1 MKFVPRR
8 LEKTADISRG
18 DTSWQSFLKNVV
30 SVVIVFAL
38 GYLLLGA
45 LGELLARTI
54 PDRWEVRM
62 FSPPEHDLPASED
75 FARAEK
81 IFQRLL
87 GAPRLRPLPYRLF
100 LVPNSEPNAFAVPGG
115 AVGVTQGLLDDIE
128 SEVGLALVLGHEL
141 GHHQARH
148 PLKRVGR
155 MLVFSVARA
164 LLFGAHDTLLVDR
177 SLAIADSS
185 YSRGQERQA
194 DAFGLRL
201 VHDVYGHTEGSLEF
215 FERIQSEHG
224 TEEMRWAAFVRSH
237 PLTSNRIADL
247 RTLQVALNESR

>member
-1 MKFVPRR
+1 MKFVPKR
-8 LEKTADISRG
+8 LERTADVSRG
-18 DTSWQSFLKNVV
+18 AASWQSFLKNVI

-62 FSPPEHDLPASED
+62 FSPPELAPASGD
-75 FARAEK
+75 LARAEK
-81 IFQRLL
+81 IFHRLL
-87 GAPRLRPLPYRLF
+87 ESPGLRPLSYKLF
-100 LVPNSEPNAFAVPGG
+100 LVPTKELNAFAVAGG

-128 SEVGLALVLGHEL
+128 SEAGLALVLGHEL

-148 PLKRVGR
+148 PLKRFGR

-164 LLFGAHDTLLVDR
+164 LLFGAHDISLVDQ
-177 SLAIADSS
+177 SLALADSS
-185 YSRGQERQA
+185 YSRRQERQA

-201 VHDVYGHTEGSLEF
+201 VHDVYGQTEGSLEF
-215 FERIQSEHG
+215 FERIRSEHA
-224 TEEMRWAAFVRSH
+224 TEDLRWAAFVRSH
-237 PLTSNRIADL
+237 PLTSDRIAEL
-247 RTLQVALNESR
+247 RTLQVQLDDGAR